1 MANRDIWVFGY
12 GSLMWRPG
20 FPHLAA
26 EPALV
31 RGYHRAFCVRSVHY
45 RGTSERPGLVL
56 GLDRG
61 GSCRGRAFRVAGAH
75 ADRVLAYLDGREMV
89 TRVYVRRMVPVTLA
103 RGRARAQTCQ
113 GRRKGVRPLLQSFV
127 VDRDHE
133 QYAGKLALDETARI
147 ILDGHGAS
155 GANVVYLENTV
166 AHLDALG
173 IADGPLHALLRLVAT
188 RRGA

>member
-20 FPHLAA
+20 FSHLAA

-45 RGTSERPGLVL
+45 RGTSELPGLVL

-61 GSCRGRAFRVAGAH
+61 GSCRGRAFRVAGTH
-75 ADRVLAYLDGREMV
+75 ADRVLAYLDEREMV

-103 RGRARAQTCQ
+103 RGRARAHT
-113 GRRKGVRPLLQSFV
+113 FV

-133 QYAGKLALDETARI
+133 QYAGKLPLDETARI